1 VCSHYIVITMAK
13 KTKKYRKIDW
23 IKAYKDYVLQY
34 GETSKDVKTLLEF
47 TEQPFVQF
55 GEVFDDL
62 ESLEVALIE
71 DYFSKALKVLNKD
84 KESSKMEVKDQHL
97 AFLYLLME
105 LISKDDLFL
114 RIFKQTK
121 DGDSS
126 FFIKLQ
132 KALNHQDLA
141 WAKLKNW
148 RPDFV
153 DELNINPKRSILI
166 NHAISCM
173 LFSIEDKSKDKQDT
187 DAYIEKTTDLLFKLT
202 DTSTLHSFLDLGK
215 FMYSRAKSRMFN

>member
-1 VCSHYIVITMAK
+1 MAK
-13 KTKKYRKIDW
+13 KTKKYRKVDW

-34 GETSKDVKTLLEF
+34 GETAKDTKSLLDY

-55 GEVFDDL
+55 GELFDELQDI
-62 ESLEVALIE
+62 EVAVIE
-71 DYFSKALKVLNKD
+71 DYFNKALKVLDKD
-84 KESSKMEVKDQHL
+84 KEASKMEVKDQHL

-105 LISKDDLFL
+105 LISKDELFL
-114 RIFKQTK
+114 RIFKRSK
-121 DGDSS
+121 RGDAS
-126 FFIKLQ
+126 FFVDLQ
-132 KALNHQDLA
+132 KALNHKELS

-153 DELNINPKRSILI
+153 DDLNINPKRSLLI

-215 FMYSRAKSRMFN
+215 FMYSRGKSKMFS

>member
-1 VCSHYIVITMAK
+1 MAK
-13 KTKKYRKIDW
+13 KTKKYRKTDW
-23 IKAYKDYVLQY
+23 FKAYKDYVLQY
-34 GETSKDVKTLLEF
+34 GETANDTKDLLHF

-55 GEVFDDL
+55 GELFDEL
-62 ESLEVALIE
+62 EELEVHLIV
-71 DYFSKALKVLNKD
+71 DYFANALKVLDKD
-84 KESSKMEVKDQHL
+84 KELKEMEVKDQHL

-105 LISKDDLFL
+105 LIAKDDLFL
-114 RIFKQTK
+114 RIFKRAKQ
-121 DGDSS
+121 GDSN
-126 FFIKLQ
+126 FFMRLQ
-132 KALNHQDLA
+132 KGLNQQELS

-148 RPDFV
+148 RPDFI
-153 DELNINPKRSILI
+153 DELNINPKRSLLI

-215 FMYSRAKSRMFN
+215 FMYSRGKSKMFN

>member
-1 VCSHYIVITMAK
+1 MAK
-13 KTKKYRKIDW
+13 KTKKYRKTDW
-23 IKAYKDYVLQY
+23 FKAYKDYVLQY
-34 GETSKDVKTLLEF
+34 GETANDTKDLLHF

-55 GEVFDDL
+55 GELFDEL
-62 ESLEVALIE
+62 EELEVHLIV
-71 DYFSKALKVLNKD
+71 DYFANALKVLDKD
-84 KESSKMEVKDQHL
+84 KELKEMEVKDQHL

-105 LISKDDLFL
+105 LIAKDDLFL
-114 RIFKQTK
+114 RIFKRAKQ
-121 DGDSS
+121 GDSN
-126 FFIKLQ
+126 FFIRLQ
-132 KALNHQDLA
+132 KGLNQQELS

-148 RPDFV
+148 RPDFI
-153 DELNINPKRSILI
+153 DELNINPKRSLLI

-215 FMYSRAKSRMFN
+215 FMYSRGKSKMFN

>member
-1 VCSHYIVITMAK
+1 MAK
-13 KTKKYRKIDW
+13 KTKKYRKTDW
-23 IKAYKDYVLQY
+23 FKAYKDYVLQY
-34 GETSKDVKTLLEF
+34 GETANDTKDLLHF

-55 GEVFDDL
+55 GELFDEL
-62 ESLEVALIE
+62 EELEVHLIV
-71 DYFSKALKVLNKD
+71 DYFANALKVLDKD
-84 KESSKMEVKDQHL
+84 KELKEMEVKDQHL

-105 LISKDDLFL
+105 LIAKDDLFL
-114 RIFKQTK
+114 RIFKRGKQ
-121 DGDSS
+121 GDSN
-126 FFIKLQ
+126 FFIRLQ
-132 KALNHQDLA
+132 KGLNQQELS

-148 RPDFV
+148 RPDFI
-153 DELNINPKRSILI
+153 DELNINPKRSLLI

-215 FMYSRAKSRMFN
+215 FMYSRGKSKMFN